1 MKTIYI
7 NKYLVFRLVLIPT
20 DQINCSMRCKICPWV
35 HMREEFIWFSFQEPF
50 GFRLFQERG
59 ERQAEN
65 KNENIKGINNE
76 EMKVLHA

>member
-1 MKTIYI
+1 
-7 NKYLVFRLVLIPT
+7 
-20 DQINCSMRCKICPWV
+20 
-35 HMREEFIWFSFQEPF
+35 MREEFIWFSFQEPF